1 MAVIE
6 PKYYSFIEIILDSWL
21 QRLIFLSCLVT
32 KSLFSNFLGITPRQK
47 NPSPTWISNM
57 KTSLELGWTKI

>member
-6 PKYYSFIEIILDSWL
+6 PKYYEVNCTNKVVFSMF
-21 QRLIFLSCLVT
+21 LVT

-47 NPSPTWISNM
+47 KPSPTWMSNM
-57 KTSLELGWTKI
+57 KTSLENGWTKI